1 MLKKHPASEYWI
13 EAKLNKEM
21 MDYLWSQIKLAKE
34 NNRDHKEHLVGHLSS
49 SLTLPDTE
57 GKLND
62 CVTDM
67 SRHLDYG
74 VYNQDIQ
81 EGKLRLRDLWVN
93 FQKKHDFNPV
103 HNHRGAI
110 SFVIWMKIPY
120 KREDEVKTARTKNI
134 GGGDCLSGCF
144 QFLFTSMLGAIRTDV
159 YFLDPSYEAT
169 ILIFPCMFNHIVYPF
184 YTSDEERISI
194 SGNIY

>member
-1 MLKKHPASEYWI
+1 
-13 EAKLNKEM
+13 
-21 MDYLWSQIKLAKE
+21 
-34 NNRDHKEHLVGHLSS
+34 
-49 SLTLPDTE
+49 
-57 GKLND
+57 
-62 CVTDM
+62 M

-120 KREDEVKTARTKNI
+120 KREDEANTARTKGI
-134 GGGDCLSGCF
+134 AEGCLSGCF
-144 QFLFTSMLGAIRTDV
+144 QFLFTSMLGQIIKHN
-159 YFLDPSYEAT
+159 YYLDPSYEGT
-169 ILIFPCMFNHIVYPF
+169 ILIFPSQFNHAVYPF

-194 SGNIY
+194 SGNIL

>member
-1 MLKKHPASEYWI
+1 MLKKHPTSEYWV
-13 EAKLNKEM
+13 ESKLDKEM

-34 NNRDHKEHLVGHLSS
+34 NNINHKDKLVGHLTS

-62 CVTDM
+62 CVTSM
-67 SRHLDYG
+67 TRTLQYG
-74 VYNQDIQ
+74 AYSQYIN
-81 EGKLRLRDLWVN
+81 EGRLRLRDLWVN

-103 HNHRGAI
+103 HNHKGAV

-120 KREDEVKTARTKNI
+120 KHKDEVNTARTKGIAGN
-134 GGGDCLSGCF
+134 CLSGCF
-144 QFLFTSMLGAIRTDV
+144 QFLFTSMLGEITTDI
-159 YFLDPSYEAT
+159 YYLDPSYEAT
-169 ILIFPCMFNHIVYPF
+169 ILIFPCKFNHIVYPF

>member
-1 MLKKHPASEYWI
+1 MLKKHPTSEYWV
-13 EAKLNKEM
+13 ESKLDKEM

-34 NNRDHKEHLVGHLSS
+34 NNINHKDKLVGHLTS

-62 CVTDM
+62 CVTNM
-67 SRHLDYG
+67 SRHLMYG
-74 VYNQDIQ
+74 IYNQHIE

-103 HNHRGAI
+103 HNHSGAI

-120 KREDEVKTARTKNI
+120 KRADEVNTARTKGI
-134 GGGDCLSGCF
+134 GEECLSGCF
-144 QFLFTSMLGAIRTDV
+144 QFLFTSMLGEIKTDV
-159 YFLDPSYEAT
+159 YHLDPSYEAT
-169 ILIFPCMFNHIVYPF
+169 ILIFPCMFNHVVYPF

>member
-1 MLKKHPASEYWI
+1 MLKRHPETEYWI
-13 EAKLNKEM
+13 ESKLDKKT
-21 MDYLWSQIKLAKE
+21 MDYIWSQLKLAKE
-34 NNRDHKEHLVGHLSS
+34 NHKDKLVGHLTS

-57 GKLND
+57 GKLNE
-62 CVTDM
+62 CVVNLSKNM
-67 SRHLDYG
+67 
-74 VYNQDIQ
+74 YNGYFTSQFEQGILSV
-81 EGKLRLRDLWVN
+81 KHLWVN
-93 FQKKHDFNPV
+93 FQKKYDFNPV
-103 HNHRGAI
+103 HNHNGAL

-144 QFLFTSMLGAIRTDV
+144 QFLFTSMLGAIRTDI